1 MLPTETTARRSTPQ
15 ELEAIVVR
23 TLTWRL
29 VPFLFLLYIV
39 AYLDRINLGFA
50 ALQMQQQLGFNDA
63 VYGFE
68 GEALARLLASLSPPD
83 FLFAAGNDRTDEA
96 LFERIQIDAW
106 TVHLGPGPTRAA
118 FVVPD
123 VESLRRVLEM
133 FANVTSPVTQEA
145 Q

>member
-68 GEALARLLASLSPPD
+68 GEALERSRAFSLL
-83 FLFAAGNDRTDEA
+83 FL
-96 LFERIQIDAW
+96 LRI
-106 TVHLGPGPTRAA
+106 
-118 FVVPD
+118 
-123 VESLRRVLEM
+123 SCLRR
-133 FANVTSPVTQEA
+133 ATIA
-145 Q
+145 QMKLYLSAYRLMLGRFTLALALPAQHSWYRMLKVCGGCWKCSRT